1 MGKKRENHYTRFL
14 VGGETKFKGIIQV
27 NKTYYIYSS
36 VLPLREAYKWVENKV
51 SELKQPFVKAYVQS
65 WEETKS

>member
-1 MGKKRENHYTRFL
+1 MQDLSRLISGSK
-14 VGGETKFKGIIQV
+14 TKFKGVIQV
-27 NKTYYIYSS
+27 NKNYYIYST